1 MSQSFE
7 DRLLPVLDEIIDHF
21 ATPFHIYDETGIR
34 ETGQNFINA
43 FSRLNGFREYY
54 AVKALPNLRILQ
66 IMQDLGFGFDC
77 SSIPELMLSRQIGA
91 RGEDIVFSSN
101 NTTPDEFHFA
111 AADGGCILNLDD
123 TFLIAKVP
131 RMPEIIS
138 FRYNPGPRRTG
149 TSIIG
154 DPSESK
160 YGVAHEQ
167 IIHAYKTARDL
178 GARRFGLHTMLI
190 SNELSYDYMVETAAM
205 LLELVEW
212 VSQELNIDFDFINL
226 GGGLGI
232 PYQPGQAPLDI
243 DSMADEI
250 SDLFSNFKK
259 RNGFAPRLFIES
271 GRYMTGPHGVL
282 VTTAINQK
290 DIYRKYI
297 GVDACMSAL
306 MRPALYGAYHHIT
319 VITKYPRNRIGR
331 KGNYLPSTSPV
342 TAKGDSIDKG
352 QGEPQRSSP
361 ERRREQRFE
370 KVDVV
375 GSLCENNDKF
385 AIQRLLPRI
394 QDGDR
399 LLIHDTGAHGHSM
412 GFNYNGRLRPKE
424 LLLRP
429 NGAVELI
436 RREETVEDYF
446 ATLNFAP
453 QMLVPAKQSGL
464 ATLKS
469 AAL

>member
-1 MSQSFE
+1 
-7 DRLLPVLDEIIDHF
+7 
-21 ATPFHIYDETGIR
+21 
-34 ETGQNFINA
+34 
-43 FSRLNGFREYY
+43 
-54 AVKALPNLRILQ
+54 
-66 IMQDLGFGFDC
+66 
-77 SSIPELMLSRQIGA
+77 MLSRQIGA

-101 NTTPDEFHFA
+101 NTTADEFHAA

-123 TFLIAKVP
+123 VSLIHKVP
-131 RMPEIIS
+131 RMPETIS

-149 TSIIG
+149 NSIIG
-154 DPSESK
+154 DPVESK
-160 YGVAHEQ
+160 YGVVHEQ
-167 IIHAYKTARDL
+167 ILNAYKAARAR
-178 GARRFGLHTMLI
+178 GARRFGLHTMLV
-190 SNELSYDYMVETAAM
+190 SNELNYHYMVQTAEM
-205 LLELVEW
+205 LLDVVEW
-212 VSQELNIDFDFINL
+212 VSKALDIGFDFINL

-232 PYQPGQAPLDI
+232 PYQPEQAPLDI

-250 SDLFSNFKK
+250 TDLFLNFKE
-259 RNGFAPRLFIES
+259 RNGSLPRFYIES

-306 MRPALYGAYHHIT
+306 MRPAIYGAYHHIT
-319 VITKYPRNRIGR
+319 VIGKHPKQN
-331 KGNYLPSTSPV
+331 
-342 TAKGDSIDKG
+342 
-352 QGEPQRSSP
+352 
-361 ERRREQRFE
+361 FE

-385 AIQRLLPRI
+385 AIQRRLPEI
-394 QDGDR
+394 EAGDH

-424 LLLRP
+424 LLLRS
-429 NGAVELI
+429 NGSVELI
-436 RREETVEDYF
+436 RRQETVADYF
-446 ATLNFAP
+446 ATLNFEP

-464 ATLKS
+464 AALKS

>member
-1 MSQSFE
+1 MPMSQSFE
-7 DRLLPVLDEIIDHF
+7 NRLLPVLDEIIDHF
-21 ATPFHIYDETGIR
+21 GTPFHIYDETGIR
-34 ETGQNFINA
+34 ETGQNFISA

-54 AVKALPNLRILQ
+54 AVKALPNPRILR

-101 NTTPDEFHFA
+101 NTTRDEFHA
-111 AADGGCILNLDD
+111 AAVDGGCILNLDD
-123 TFLIAKVP
+123 MSLIAKIP
-131 RMPEIIS
+131 RMPETIS

-149 TSIIG
+149 SSIIG

-167 IIHAYKTARDL
+167 IVHAYKTAQAL

-190 SNELSYDYMVETAAM
+190 SNELSYAYMVETSAM
-205 LLELVEW
+205 LLEVVEW
-212 VSQELNIDFDFINL
+212 VSQKLNIDFDFINL

-250 SDLFSNFKK
+250 SDLFLNFKK
-259 RNGFAPRLFIES
+259 QTGVLPKFYIES

-282 VTTAINQK
+282 VTSAINQK

-306 MRPALYGAYHHIT
+306 MRPAFYGAYHHIT
-319 VITKYPRNRIGR
+319 VIGKHPGKNC
-331 KGNYLPSTSPV
+331 
-342 TAKGDSIDKG
+342 
-352 QGEPQRSSP
+352 
-361 ERRREQRFE
+361 E

-394 QDGDR
+394 ENGDR
-399 LLIHDTGAHGHSM
+399 LLIHDTGAHGHAM

-429 NGAVELI
+429 DGAVELI
-436 RREETVEDYF
+436 RRAETVEDYF
-446 ATLNFAP
+446 ATLSFEP
-453 QMLVPAKQSGL
+453 QMLQPTNISTDEPIAL
-464 ATLKS
+464 R
-469 AAL
+469 AAS